1 IVCSDT
7 VGHQEAIWQ
16 CPECY
21 SLYHLKC
28 VKSWAQVCLQ
38 KKIAE
43 ALKNKQSASSVSR
56 NWTCKNCLKEFTSV
70 PDRYFCYCGKEENP
84 EFDPWLPPHSCGN
97 ICGRILP
104 CGHTCNE
111 RCHAGRC
118 PPCPRIV
125 TVTCPCGK
133 TKQTVRCSMQ
143 HLESAIA
150 CCSLPCLKRLPC
162 GRHLCKA
169 KCHSGP
175 CPPCSAVI
183 HQKCFCGSA
192 ERDVPCS
199 EAEGPSYSC
208 GRICGR
214 PLACGHHTCPLPCH
228 DGPCPPCPNQPPRTC
243 FCGKKQ
249 YTISC
254 EEPTPSCHQICDKLL
269 PCGHRCPAL
278 CHPPPCPPCM
288 LVVRKTCR
296 CGRKTAEVPCSQ
308 SLECNVKCQEL
319 RDCGRHRCGRR
330 CCDGHHSVC
339 TAVCNKPLSCGR
351 HVCLLP
357 CHAGE
362 CPPCPLKVTIRCE
375 CGATTMEVPCKDFRR
390 SLYPP
395 CPQPCRKPSHC
406 HHEHIQEHC
415 CHPGSCPECI
425 LPCGKLLPCGH
436 MCKAICHGDSA
447 CPPCHEMVEKRCEG
461 GHTLVRVRCC
471 DRDSPA
477 FCDQPCGRL
486 LACEHHHCSLPC
498 HGPETPCEV
507 CRRKCPGRATC
518 SHPCPRVFCHPGVCD
533 PCTQMVKKPCFC
545 GKSSR
550 QFRCCDVCEEE

>member
-1 IVCSDT
+1 MSFRSLSSLQRCNP
-7 VGHQEAIWQ
+7 
-16 CPECY
+16 PEV
-21 SLYHLKC
+21 LLRLRG
-28 VKSWAQVCLQ
+28 A
-38 KKIAE
+38 
-43 ALKNKQSASSVSR
+43 
-56 NWTCKNCLKEFTSV
+56 
-70 PDRYFCYCGKEENP
+70 
-84 EFDPWLPPHSCGN
+84 
-97 ICGRILP
+97 
-104 CGHTCNE
+104 
-111 RCHAGRC
+111 RC
-118 PPCPRIV
+118 PLQR
-125 TVTCPCGK
+125 GGRS
-133 TKQTVRCSMQ
+133 QLLLRS
-143 HLESAIA
+143 HLRSTSGLRTPHLSP
-150 CCSLPCLKRLPC
+150 SLPRRTL
-162 GRHLCKA
+162 
-169 KCHSGP
+169 
-175 CPPCSAVI
+175 SAVSQPASP
-183 HQKCFCGSA
+183 HLLLR
-192 ERDVPCS
+192 E
-199 EAEGPSYSC
+199 EAYASPASLTPE
-208 GRICGR
+208 
-214 PLACGHHTCPLPCH
+214 
-228 DGPCPPCPNQPPRTC
+228 
-243 FCGKKQ
+243 

-339 TAVCNKPLSCGR
+339 TAVRLERRTHRQICNKPLSCGR

-486 LACEHHHCSLPC
+486 LACEHH
-498 HGPETPCEV
+498 V
-507 CRRKCPGRATC
+507 
-518 SHPCPRVFCHPGVCD
+518 
-533 PCTQMVKKPCFC
+533 
-545 GKSSR
+545 SR
-550 QFRCCDVCEEE
+550 SMS